1 MTTLRQFLGGLT
13 CALCGWMLTACSS
26 EEDSLEIP
34 EGKGLVRIGLSA
46 DTGFSTQ
53 TKAVDESEYENT
65 ANYTIQIW
73 DSKESLVQESKFSEI
88 ENPLTLTTGSY
99 TLKAFY
105 GEEYKDKPASKEGF
119 YVEGVTNPPF
129 NVASG
134 GSTSVSVTCK
144 PTSAKVNVV
153 FAEEMATYFDEY
165 YMTFSTNALGSGTK
179 QQVNNGEVY
188 YFLVDNKEPVKA
200 QIALKKKGE
209 TAVEFLDR
217 NYTMSPGDAKRI
229 NVSPIAP
236 ENPGG
241 SLTLKIEVDE
251 TVTEVP
257 IDITIP
263 GDWE

>member
-1 MTTLRQFLGGLT
+1 MNLWKGMASAVAGGLL
-13 CALCGWMLTACSS
+13 LCACSA
-26 EEDSLEIP
+26 EEDAPLAAD
-34 EGKGLVRIGLSA
+34 GKGFVKIGLSA
-46 DTGFSTQ
+46 DTAFGAA

-73 DSKESLVQESKFSEI
+73 DATGKNLVRDLGAFSEI

-99 TLKAFY
+99 TLKAFC
-105 GEEYKDKPASKEGF
+105 GEEYKDKPASKDGF

-134 GSTSVSVTCK
+134 ETTSVSVTCK